1 MGGLA
6 GWLRYTD
13 IQWYSLGSVLFV
25 PSGSEVCLQKYLAVR
40 QERVSGGAV
49 LH

>member
-1 MGGLA
+1 MGGIA

-13 IQWYSLGSVLFV
+13 IQRYSLASVLFV
-25 PSGSEVCLQKYLAVR
+25 PSGSGVCLQKYLTVR

-49 LH
+49 VR